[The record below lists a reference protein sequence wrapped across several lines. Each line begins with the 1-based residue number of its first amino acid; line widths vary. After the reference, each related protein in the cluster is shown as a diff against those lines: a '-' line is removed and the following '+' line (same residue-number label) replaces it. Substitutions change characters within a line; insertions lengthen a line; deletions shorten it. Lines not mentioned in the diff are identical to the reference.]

1 MDNEVLVIGFGKIG
15 QIKAKKW
22 KELNCRVFI
31 YDKNPMALTLAKDC
45 GYEIAQK
52 LDIVVDYIDICVPT
66 AHHMDYIL
74 NPDLKAYKNIIV
86 EKPIVSG
93 MNELNQLIDLK
104 TKFPEKIKKIIL
116 SEQYYYSQVL
126 KKIKT
131 NIQGEKIKSLSI
143 KMNKNRSEDN
153 KKGRFLDMN
162 LRAYGIELPHIF
174 AIADFLG
181 IDICNTNFDHSNIL
195 FVNPTATTTGC
206 LLAGNC
212 NGTKIVFQS
221 FLGGKKYDIDG
232 QYKHNNLVERELSIT
247 TNQNIY
253 KIYFDPVQGI
263 QRYAALLITNKKRTI
278 IQDDMIKNMFLNI
291 MKGQPISSNNIEK
304 AIKVSKKLIN
314 LRQCAEVKY
323 I

>member
-1 MDNEVLVIGFGKIG
+1 M
-15 QIKAKKW
+15 
-22 KELNCRVFI
+22 
-31 YDKNPMALTLAKDC
+31 
-45 GYEIAQK
+45 
-52 LDIVVDYIDICVPT
+52 
-66 AHHMDYIL
+66 
-74 NPDLKAYKNIIV
+74 
-86 EKPIVSG
+86 
-93 MNELNQLIDLK
+93 
-104 TKFPEKIKKIIL
+104 
-116 SEQYYYSQVL
+116 
-126 KKIKT
+126 
-131 NIQGEKIKSLSI
+131 
-143 KMNKNRSEDN
+143 
-153 KKGRFLDMN
+153 
-162 LRAYGIELPHIF
+162 
-174 AIADFLG
+174 
-181 IDICNTNFDHSNIL
+181 
-195 FVNPTATTTGC
+195 
-206 LLAGNC
+206 LAGNC